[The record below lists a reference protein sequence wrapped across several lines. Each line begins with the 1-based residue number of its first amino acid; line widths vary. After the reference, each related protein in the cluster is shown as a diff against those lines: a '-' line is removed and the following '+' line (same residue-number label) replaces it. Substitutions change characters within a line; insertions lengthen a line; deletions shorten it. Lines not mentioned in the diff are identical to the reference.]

1 MSMMDDLDEIDIAE
15 FVEDGE
21 RGNKIL
27 TLEYPISVTVKSGGH
42 TETENV
48 HHLEFRRPKG
58 KDMDAIE
65 QMSGNAMRGA
75 RGFVAGLVVVP
86 EGMTANK
93 LGDLDAADMMRA
105 MKVCFD
111 FFPKGRSA
119 NTEAS

>member
-1 MSMMDDLDEIDIAE
+1 MPVMDDLDEIDTGD
-15 FVEDGE
+15 FVEDGDN
-21 RGNKIL
+21 GGKIL
-27 TLEYPISVTVKSGGH
+27 RLEYPFSVTVKSGGQSVV
-42 TETENV
+42 EDV
-48 HHLEFRRPKG
+48 HHVEFRRPRG

-111 FFPKGRSA
+111 FFPKGRSEI
-119 NTEAS
+119 TGAS